1 MVRVLIAYL
10 VAVLVAYAAAAIAQ
24 TQSMLANLQDMGV
37 DVTLGDRLAATG
49 HDLLGMAT
57 LFLPMIAAGFA
68 LALPVAAG
76 IIRMLP
82 RWRPVGYAL
91 AGGVALLA
99 IHLLLQQAFNITP
112 ISAARTALGLTVQ
125 ALSGALGGWV
135 FLQCLPDRE

>member
-10 VAVLVAYAAAAIAQ
+10 VAVLVAYAAAAVAQ

-112 ISAARTALGLTVQ
+112 ISAARTAPGLTVQ

>member
-1 MVRVLIAYL
+1 MVRVLSAYL
-10 VAVLVAYAAAAIAQ
+10 VAVLVAYAAAAVAQ

>member
-24 TQSMLANLQDMGV
+24 TQSMLANLQDMGA

>member
-1 MVRVLIAYL
+1 MVRVLIAY
-10 VAVLVAYAAAAIAQ
+10 VIGVLTAYAAAAVAQ

-68 LALPVAAG
+68 IALPVAAG
-76 IIRMLP
+76 IIRVLP
-82 RWRPVGYAL
+82 GWRPVGYAL

-99 IHLLLQQAFNITP
+99 IHLLLQQAFDITP

-125 ALSGALGGWV
+125 ALSGALGGWI
-135 FLQCLPDRE
+135 FLQCLRDRE

>member
-1 MVRVLIAYL
+1 MVRVLIAY
-10 VAVLVAYAAAAIAQ
+10 VIGVLAAYAAAAVAQ
-24 TQSMLANLQDMGV
+24 TQSMLANLQAMGV
-37 DVTLGDRLAATG
+37 EVTLGDRLAATG
-49 HDLLGMAT
+49 HDLMGLST

-68 LALPVAAG
+68 IALPVAAG
-76 IIRMLP
+76 IIRLLP

-125 ALSGALGGWV
+125 ALCGAFGGWL